1 MTKKHIHII
10 EDSEL
15 TIYTIKNALE
25 EEYKI
30 SFSTNSVEFF
40 KTFKSGFLPD
50 LYIIDLNLPDIDGI
64 QILNELKDIDIP
76 KIVYSAQTNPEI
88 IEECFNLGAY
98 DFLKKPTPLKE
109 MKSRIYKVFQYHEML
124 NGKKDKINIEEI
136 KGTVAHYFG
145 QPLTALGAE
154 IYILKKQLPNTEDS
168 VTYSSVLRM
177 EKAYQ
182 VLVSYYNAFKN
193 IDSAKKVSY
202 LNGKNILDLTNE

>member
-1 MTKKHIHII
+1 MSKKHIHII

-30 SFSTNSVEFF
+30 SLSTNSVEFF
-40 KTFKSGFLPD
+40 KSFQSGFMPD

-64 QILNELKDIDIP
+64 QILHELKDTDIP
-76 KIVYSAQTNPEI
+76 KIVYSAETNSEI

-109 MKSRIYKVFQYHEML
+109 IRSRIYKVFQYHEML
-124 NGKKDKINIEEI
+124 NNKKYNFYIEEI

-154 IYILKKQLPNTEDS
+154 LYILKKQISETNESTA
-168 VTYSSVLRM
+168 YSSLLRM
-177 EKAYQ
+177 EKAYEI
-182 VLVSYYNAFKN
+182 LVSYYNAFKN